1 MVRLFSRRGR
11 GLLPELLVIEFSVAI
26 LDDPHSRRHPET
38 MMFAAGAGVRG
49 VERFFANVGSLRSCN
64 PYAAFAA
71 AHESGP
77 GTNSPVAT
85 SGTAKVLRYLTSFPD
100 LSLAYGFPQCL
111 FPSTRPRLDEGL
123 RTCEGKSQP
132 LAT

>member
-1 MVRLFSRRGR
+1 MVRMFSRRGR

-71 AHESGP
+71 VHESGP
-77 GTNSPVAT
+77 GHRPPVRGGAI
-85 SGTAKVLRYLTSFPD
+85 
-100 LSLAYGFPQCL
+100 
-111 FPSTRPRLDEGL
+111 FPSAGRGDKRTMSGRRSNGALD
-123 RTCEGKSQP
+123 P
-132 LAT
+132 MY